1 MSSLLPVQ
9 VYGLKVPA
17 GDVMIPAIVDFPAT
31 FRITMAAID
40 PSAAPEHTGTVNGDT
55 KSRATLK
62 LVYDSNP
69 GQDSDSDEGS
79 DEEEE
84 YLKALLA
91 GRESEDQDE
100 DEESSSDD
108 DEKNGGPSDPS
119 KTKKARKEAAMQQM
133 MKALAETDNDSEDE
147 MNVDESPKVNG
158 LSKKS
163 KANKGKGKALAEDLQ
178 DESLGEDDTEDSMDG
193 MEEVVVCTLDPEKNC
208 QQTLDLTI
216 GEDQTAYF
224 KVSGTHTIYLTGNY
238 VVPADNGHNH
248 EHELYDGE
256 DEEDDYDM
264 SPDED
269 ELEHDEESDELDT
282 LEDPRITEVASEDE
296 GEPPELVKRDEVAKK
311 EELAKKG
318 RVKRDREESEDEGEP
333 PELVKRDEAAK
344 KEEPAKKGKVKRDRE
359 ESEDEKDVP
368 ASLDDIMA
376 KSLKPAEPTTNGE
389 TKLSKKQLKKL
400 KNNAG
405 KAVEAAVENKEV
417 KKEEKDVN
425 KEDREVKKEG
435 AAAKDSPLKGDKKV
449 QFAKNLEQG
458 PASSPETP
466 KRDNQDKTKSDLKK
480 EEGKPNASLGVK
492 MVQGVK
498 IDDKKL
504 GTGPAAKKGSKV
516 GMRYIGKLK
525 DGKVFDSNKKG
536 SPFKFSIGDGSVIKG
551 WDIGVAGMQAGGE
564 RRIIIP
570 ADLAYGKKGVAAIPG
585 NSELTFDLKLLEV
598 N

>member
-1 MSSLLPVQ
+1 M
-9 VYGLKVPA
+9 
-17 GDVMIPAIVDFPAT
+17 
-31 FRITMAAID
+31 
-40 PSAAPEHTGTVNGDT
+40 
-55 KSRATLK
+55 
-62 LVYDSNP
+62 
-69 GQDSDSDEGS
+69 
-79 DEEEE
+79 
-84 YLKALLA
+84 
-91 GRESEDQDE
+91 
-100 DEESSSDD
+100 
-108 DEKNGGPSDPS
+108 
-119 KTKKARKEAAMQQM
+119 
-133 MKALAETDNDSEDE
+133 
-147 MNVDESPKVNG
+147 
-158 LSKKS
+158 
-163 KANKGKGKALAEDLQ
+163 
-178 DESLGEDDTEDSMDG
+178 
-193 MEEVVVCTLDPEKNC
+193 
-208 QQTLDLTI
+208 TI

-269 ELEHDEESDELDT
+269 ELEDDEESDELDT

-311 EELAKKG
+311 EE
-318 RVKRDREESEDEGEP
+318 
-333 PELVKRDEAAK
+333 
-344 KEEPAKKGKVKRDRE
+344 PAKKGKNKRARE

-417 KKEEKDVN
+417 KKENKDVN
-425 KEDREVKKEG
+425 KEDREVKKEDTV
-435 AAAKDSPLKGDKKV
+435 AKDSPLKGDKKV

-466 KRDNQDKTKSDLKK
+466 KRDNQDKTNSDLKK
-480 EEGKPNASLGVK
+480 EEGKPKASLGVK
-492 MVQGVK
+492 IVQGVK

-525 DGKVFDSNKKG
+525 DGKVFDCKCALDATEEADANDCQRTKRASHST
-536 SPFKFSIGDGSVIKG
+536 SPSEMARSSKAGTLALQVCKQAVSV
-551 WDIGVAGMQAGGE
+551 ASSS
-564 RRIIIP
+564 RRISP
-570 ADLAYGKKGVAAIPG
+570 TARREWQGYRAIRSLP
-585 NSELTFDLKLLEV
+585 LT
-598 N
+598 